1 MECKD
6 CVHNEQFKKDIHRV
20 ENEIECLQKQVLGME
35 IAIARGDEQTKTLF
49 TLLGEIKDSIE
60 TIALEM
66 REIREKPDPFKE
78 TVYGYGLKIFE
89 KAIIG
94 GLVVYALMNIE

>member
-6 CVHNEQFKKDIHRV
+6 CVHNEQFKRDIARL
-20 ENEIECLQKQVLGME
+20 ENELECLKKQMLGME

-49 TLLGEIKDSIE
+49 TILGEIKDSVE
-60 TIALEM
+60 MIALEM
-66 REIREKPDPFKE
+66 REIRERPDPFKE
-78 TVYGYGLKIFE
+78 TVYGYGLKILE

-94 GLVVYALMNIE
+94 GIIVWLLTSIE